1 MTYEL
6 RSSRRAHHSEDMQKH
21 MRLKH
26 CSIPFNSRY
35 RLFAKQTPQVRVGN
49 RHRERRTQLCSH
61 GYLRN
66 DPVWRN
72 SAQTTYWLCR
82 FRNNGASAFRL
93 HVGAGFLSDPQ
104 TAIIVFSAKTLLIR
118 CVVELS
124 AVVFGCTIRLIV
136 SVEECIWFALRDRGL
151 MSNDEEKEEYDYK
164 LSLVVSLVKRI
175 GGGALLIIGILKQL
189 VIRPIVLLH
198 GLILRIYSQLGK
210 SSAISRK
217 PLISVS
223 K

>member
-35 RLFAKQTPQVRVGN
+35 RLFAKQTTQVRVGN

-82 FRNNGASAFRL
+82 FRNNGVSAFRL

-104 TAIIVFSAKTLLIR
+104 TAIIVFSEKTLLIR

-164 LSLVVSLVKRI
+164 LSGGVVSQANR
-175 GGGALLIIGILKQL
+175 GALLIIGILKQL

-198 GLILRIYSQLGK
+198 GLILRILTTGK
-210 SSAISRK
+210 SSAISCK